1 MPIRNM
7 KPRTPG
13 TRFMSFPTFDEIT
26 KTEPEKSLIV
36 PLKKTGGRNNLG
48 RITSRGIGGGA
59 KRHYR
64 IIDFKRNK
72 DGVNASV
79 IAIEY
84 DPNRS
89 ARIALLEY
97 EDKERRYILAPNG
110 IKVGDK
116 IETGET
122 ADIKVGNALP
132 LKNIPVGTEVHNIE
146 MKAGKGGQIAR
157 SAGAFAILLAK
168 EGNYATLK
176 MPSGELRKVRI
187 ECRATIGV
195 VGNLE
200 HENISLGKAGRSRW
214 LGIRPITRGMARNPV
229 DHPMGGGEGRSKSGG
244 GRKHPKSPW
253 GQLSKGFKTRHKKKA
268 SEKLIVRDRR
278 KA

>member
-48 RITSRGIGGGA
+48 RITSRGMGGGA

-72 DGVNASV
+72 DGINASV

-253 GQLSKGFKTRHKKKA
+253 GQLAKGFKTRHKKKA

>member
-48 RITSRGIGGGA
+48 RITSRGMGGGA

-72 DGVNASV
+72 DGINASV

-122 ADIKVGNALP
+122 ADIKSRQCA
-132 LKNIPVGTEVHNIE
+132 
-146 MKAGKGGQIAR
+146 
-157 SAGAFAILLAK
+157 
-168 EGNYATLK
+168 ATQ
-176 MPSGELRKVRI
+176 
-187 ECRATIGV
+187 
-195 VGNLE
+195 
-200 HENISLGKAGRSRW
+200 
-214 LGIRPITRGMARNPV
+214 
-229 DHPMGGGEGRSKSGG
+229 
-244 GRKHPKSPW
+244 KHPS
-253 GQLSKGFKTRHKKKA
+253 RHRG
-268 SEKLIVRDRR
+268 S
-278 KA
+278 